1 MCLDLKRFF
10 FFFNGYVQL
19 EFNDKSLYT
28 KNISKQRQY
37 VSVISNNLLPN
48 IFYNIFILL
57 L

>member
-10 FFFNGYVQL
+10 FFFNEYVQL